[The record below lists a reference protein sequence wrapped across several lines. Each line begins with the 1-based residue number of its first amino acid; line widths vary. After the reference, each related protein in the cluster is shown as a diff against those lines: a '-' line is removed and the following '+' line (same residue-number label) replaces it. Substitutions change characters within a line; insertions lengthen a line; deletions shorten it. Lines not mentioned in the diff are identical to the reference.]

1 MSKVAKI
8 KELVE
13 WSTGNDSNNNYC
25 IGIFSDDADKPFI
38 LKEIKNAPVEKETM
52 KSRIYLNKHKDAK
65 SFFSPTSPGYSEAFI
80 KVYTNKSLDDYDFRD
95 AKINYTFNSTGKEK
109 INGSE
114 KNYYLF
120 EAEEQ
125 REEI

>member
-13 WSTGNDSNNNYC
+13 WTTGNDSSNNYC

-38 LKEIKNAPVEKETM
+38 LKEIKNAPVERETM
-52 KSRIYLNKHKDAK
+52 KSRVYLNKHRDEK
-65 SFFSPTSPGYSEAFI
+65 SFFSPTSLGYAEAFI
-80 KVYTNKSLDDYDFRD
+80 KIYTNKILDDYDFRD
-95 AKINYTFNSTGKEK
+95 AKINYAFASSGKEK
-109 INGSE
+109 VNGSE
-114 KNYYLF
+114 KNFYIF